1 LVVEN
6 KAEQSKSEHKFS
18 GQLAVF
24 ATAVLWSTSGIAIKV
39 NIWHPMVIAGFRSL
53 LAAIFLIVVRII
65 TRTRINRQNE
75 GFPFWAGS
83 LAFASCMISFITANK
98 LTTSANV
105 IMLQYSAPVWA
116 ALLGWVLVHEK
127 PRWEHWG
134 ALVLV
139 SSGLF
144 LFFRDGLSSG
154 SHAGDALS
162 VLSGMLLGGSSVFF
176 RMMKKGNPQ
185 DAMLMGQLIVA
196 VICTPFFFLF
206 PPSFDAT
213 VITSISFL
221 GIFQAGLASVTFSY
235 GIKRIS
241 AVQAML
247 IATAEPI
254 LNPIWVFI
262 LIGEKPSL
270 TALVGGIIIIVA
282 VVSSSLIGKYRED
295 RETRISLTKAR
306 SSQRTQRKYE

>member
-1 LVVEN
+1 MSAPFSVDEN
-6 KAEQSKSEHKFS
+6 NTKQSKPEHKFS
-18 GQLAVF
+18 GQLAVL

-39 NIWHPMVIAGFRSL
+39 NIWHPMVIAGSRSL
-53 LAAIFLIVVRII
+53 LAAIFLIAVRLI
-65 TRTRINRQNE
+65 TRTRVNRQNDR
-75 GFPFWAGS
+75 FPFWAGS
-83 LAFASCMISFITANK
+83 LVFAACMISFITANK

-116 ALLGWVLVHEK
+116 ALLGWALIHEK
-127 PRWEHWG
+127 PHWEHWG

-162 VLSGMLLGGSSVFF
+162 VFSGMLLGGSSVFF

-185 DAMLMGQLIVA
+185 DAMLMGQLIV
-196 VICTPFFFLF
+196 VIICIPFFFLF
-206 PPSFDAT
+206 LPSFDAT
-213 VITSISFL
+213 VIASISFL

-270 TALVGGIIIIVA
+270 TALVGGIVIIIA

-295 RETRISLTKAR
+295 REA
-306 SSQRTQRKYE
+306 KY

>member
-1 LVVEN
+1 MSEASSVEQN
-6 KAEQSKSEHKFS
+6 KTEQSKSEHKFS
-18 GQLAVF
+18 GQLAVL

-39 NIWHPMVIAGFRSL
+39 NVWHPMVIAGFRSL
-53 LAAIFLIVVRII
+53 LAAIFLIAVRFI

-75 GFPFWAGS
+75 RFPFWAGS
-83 LAFASCMISFITANK
+83 LAFASCMICFITANK

-116 ALLGWVLVHEK
+116 ALLGWALVHEK
-127 PRWEHWG
+127 PHWEHWG

-139 SSGLF
+139 CSGLF
-144 LFFRDGLSSG
+144 LFFRDGLSAG
-154 SHAGDALS
+154 AHLGDAIS
-162 VLSGMLLGGSSVFF
+162 ILSGVFLGSSSVFL

-185 DAMLMGQLIVA
+185 DAMFMGQLIVA
-196 VICTPFFFLF
+196 VVCTPFFFLF

-213 VITSISFL
+213 VIASISFL

-270 TALVGGIIIIVA
+270 TALAGGIIIIIA

-295 RETRISLTKAR
+295 RELK
-306 SSQRTQRKYE
+306 

>member
-1 LVVEN
+1 MSEASS
-6 KAEQSKSEHKFS
+6 AEQKSEHKFS
-18 GQLAVF
+18 GQLAVL

-39 NIWHPMVIAGFRSL
+39 NIWHPMVIACFRSL
-53 LAAIFLIVVRII
+53 LAAIFLIVVRLI
-65 TRTRINRQNE
+65 TRTRMNRQNE
-75 GFPFWAGS
+75 KFPFWAGS
-83 LAFASCMISFITANK
+83 LTFSACMISFIAANK

-105 IMLQYSAPVWA
+105 IMLQYSAPIWA
-116 ALLGWVLVHEK
+116 ALLGWALVHEK
-127 PRWEHWG
+127 PHWEHWG

-162 VLSGMLLGGSSVFF
+162 ILSGVFLGGSSVFF

-185 DAMLMGQLIVA
+185 DAMFMGQLIVT
-196 VICTPFFFLF
+196 VICIPFIFLF
-206 PPSFDAT
+206 PPSFNAT
-213 VITSISFL
+213 VIASISFL

-247 IATAEPI
+247 IATAEPV

-270 TALVGGIIIIVA
+270 TALLGGIIIIVA
-282 VVSSSLIGKYRED
+282 VVSSSLIGKYRDD
-295 RETRISLTKAR
+295 RDVLK
-306 SSQRTQRKYE
+306 KDF

>member
-1 LVVEN
+1 MSEASSL
-6 KAEQSKSEHKFS
+6 EQNEIGQGKPEHKFS
-18 GQLAVF
+18 GQLAVL

-39 NIWHPMVIAGFRSL
+39 NIWHPMVIAGFRSF
-53 LAAIFLIVVRII
+53 LAAVFLIVVRFI
-65 TRTRINRQNE
+65 TRTRMNRQNE
-75 GFPFWAGS
+75 RFPFWAGS
-83 LAFASCMISFITANK
+83 LAFASCMICFIIANK

-116 ALLGWVLVHEK
+116 ALLGWALVHEK
-127 PRWEHWG
+127 PHWEHWG

-139 SSGLF
+139 CSGLF
-144 LFFRDGLSSG
+144 LFFRDGLSAG
-154 SHAGDALS
+154 SHLGDAIS
-162 VLSGMLLGGSSVFF
+162 ILSGVFLGSSSVFL
-176 RMMKKGNPQ
+176 RMMKKGSPQ
-185 DAMLMGQLIVA
+185 DAMFMGQLIVA
-196 VICTPFFFLF
+196 VVCTPFFFLF

-213 VITSISFL
+213 VIASISFL

-270 TALVGGIIIIVA
+270 TALLGGIIIIIA

-295 RETRISLTKAR
+295 RELK
-306 SSQRTQRKYE
+306 

>member
-1 LVVEN
+1 MSEASSVR
-6 KAEQSKSEHKFS
+6 QKSERKFS
-18 GQLAVF
+18 GQLAVL
-24 ATAVLWSTSGIAIKV
+24 ATAVLWSSSGIAIKV
-39 NIWHPMVIAGFRSL
+39 NIWHPMVIACFRSL
-53 LAAIFLIVVRII
+53 LAAVFLIVVRLI
-65 TRTRINRQNE
+65 TRTRMNRQNE
-75 GFPFWAGS
+75 KFPFWAGS
-83 LAFASCMISFITANK
+83 LTFSACMISFIAANK

-116 ALLGWVLVHEK
+116 ALLGWALVREK
-127 PRWEHWG
+127 PHWEHWG

-154 SHAGDALS
+154 SLAGDALS
-162 VLSGMLLGGSSVFF
+162 ILSGVFLGGSSVFL
-176 RMMKKGNPQ
+176 RMMKKGSPQ
-185 DAMLMGQLIVA
+185 DAMFMGQLIVTA
-196 VICTPFFFLF
+196 ICIPFIFLF

-213 VITSISFL
+213 VIASISFL
-221 GIFQAGLASVTFSY
+221 GIFQAGMASVTFSY

-262 LIGEKPSL
+262 IIGEKPSP
-270 TALVGGIIIIVA
+270 TALLGGIIIIAA
-282 VVSSSLIGKYRED
+282 VVSSSLIGKYRDD
-295 RETRISLTKAR
+295 RDVLK
-306 SSQRTQRKYE
+306 KDF

>member
-1 LVVEN
+1 MSTEP
-6 KAEQSKSEHKFS
+6 SKEHKFS

-24 ATAVLWSTSGIAIKV
+24 ATAVLWSTSGIAVKV
-39 NIWHPMVIAGFRSL
+39 NIWHPMIITGFRSL
-53 LAAIFLIVVRII
+53 LAAVFIITVRFI
-65 TRTRINRQNE
+65 TRTRRNGQNE
-75 GFPFWAGS
+75 RFPFWAGS
-83 LAFASCMISFITANK
+83 LAFALCMISFITANK

-116 ALLGWVLVHEK
+116 ALLGWALVHEK

-134 ALVLV
+134 ALVMV
-139 SSGLF
+139 FSGLF
-144 LFFRDGLSSG
+144 LFFRDGLGSG
-154 SHAGDALS
+154 SLAGDALS
-162 VLSGMLLGGSSVFF
+162 ILSGVFLGGFSVFL

-185 DAMLMGQLIVA
+185 DAMLTGHLITA
-196 VICTPFFFLF
+196 VVCIPFFFLF
-206 PPSFDAT
+206 PPSFNAT

-221 GIFQAGLASVTFSY
+221 GIFQAGLASVTFPY

-262 LIGEKPSL
+262 IIGEKPSL
-270 TALVGGIIIIVA
+270 TALAGGIIIIIA
-282 VVSSSLIGKYRED
+282 VVSSSLISKYRDD
-295 RETRISLTKAR
+295 REAR
-306 SSQRTQRKYE
+306 QVPKNQCVIR

>member
-1 LVVEN
+1 
-6 KAEQSKSEHKFS
+6 
-18 GQLAVF
+18 
-24 ATAVLWSTSGIAIKV
+24 
-39 NIWHPMVIAGFRSL
+39 
-53 LAAIFLIVVRII
+53 
-65 TRTRINRQNE
+65 
-75 GFPFWAGS
+75 
-83 LAFASCMISFITANK
+83 MICFITANK

-116 ALLGWVLVHEK
+116 ALLGWALVHEK

-139 SSGLF
+139 ISGLF
-144 LFFRDGLSSG
+144 LFFRDGLSAG

-162 VLSGMLLGGSSVFF
+162 ILSGMLLGGFSVFL
-176 RMMKKGNPQ
+176 RMLKKGNPQ
-185 DAMLMGQLIVA
+185 DAMLTGHLIAA
-196 VICTPFFFLF
+196 VVCIPFFFIF
-206 PPSFDAT
+206 RPVFNAA
-213 VITSISFL
+213 VIVSISSL

-262 LIGEKPSL
+262 IIGEKPSL
-270 TALVGGIIIIVA
+270 TALAGGIIIIFA
-282 VVSSSLIGKYRED
+282 VVSSSLIGKYRDD
-295 RETRISLTKAR
+295 RHHA
-306 SSQRTQRKYE
+306 